1 MSASTPI
8 PAITIVGKP
17 RTDLAHNKAGPRVNL
32 SAKINTETARM
43 AVVVIGLIG
52 LGLYA
57 WDFVYEGVMAK
68 AALNLSIIG
77 IFCLAAGIA
86 FVNVIQLHNEKKAL
100 DALRRDFGDKR
111 PGPEIVDQPGIIF
124 KKPKLLGYGYRLVT
138 EELLTRAKGQLP
150 TETIHMLVKDVDQ
163 RISDAKATM
172 GYFGGLLVFMG
183 LLGAFMGLMKTVHSV
198 GELIG
203 SLNVSGTAG
212 GDAMGAMIEGMKK
225 PLNGMSVGFS
235 SSLFGL
241 LFSMVVGV
249 LDRFM
254 ASAMKAVRNEFEA
267 CLIDLAHLEMAA
279 EPSQGHGQG
288 GVNFHFGNGVVAT
301 PAPAAVFG
309 DGVTS
314 ADTAALIEV
323 LRGGVKSNAQTAEQ
337 LAQMNHNLFA
347 LATSIREAVL
357 HDRRKDVGDG
367 LEAIAKAQREL
378 AMQLTLMRQEGVAH
392 QQRVAHVLEASA
404 RVQADSRHAMEEL
417 AARLARVVDAVALD
431 DARMPAPN
439 VQVKASGAQ
448 ALMDRLSQA
457 FGGAPVQA
465 SGGGGDGRRVV
476 DNERARKLE
485 QAVLATQHMSRQVIK
500 RIEESQRDEA
510 LASGEAERL
519 HNELRT
525 HIDALTRRLDDVMD
539 KGEVIGSGRI
549 ERLTLMVAETKAQID
564 SGMAR
569 LESQVTA
576 GKQQSERAERA
587 AIQAAKIASVVHATQ
602 RKAVGE

>member
-1 MSASTPI
+1 MSDSPPLTAAFI
-8 PAITIVGKP
+8 GKP
-17 RTDLAHNKAGPRVNL
+17 RTDLDHSKMGPRENL
-32 SAKINTETARM
+32 KAKINTETARM
-43 AVVVIGLIG
+43 AVVVGGLIA

-68 AALNLSIIG
+68 PELNLSIIG
-77 IFCLAAGIA
+77 IFVFVCGIA
-86 FVNVIQLHNEKKAL
+86 FWNVLQLHNETKAVE
-100 DALRRDFGDKR
+100 ALRRDFGDKR
-111 PGPEIVDQPGIIF
+111 PGPEIVDKPAILF

-138 EELLTRAKGQLP
+138 EELLARSKGQLP

-203 SLNVSGTAG
+203 SLDMSGSG
-212 GDAMGAMIEGMKK
+212 GSDQMGVMIEGMKK

-241 LFSMVVGV
+241 LFSMAVGV

-279 EPSQGHGQG
+279 EHGHAG
-288 GVNFHFGNGVVAT
+288 GFLGLGGSTHGPAHAGPVA
-301 PAPAAVFG
+301 PVFG

-314 ADTAALIEV
+314 ADTTALIEV
-323 LRGGVKSNAQTAEQ
+323 LRGGVRSNAQTADQ
-337 LAQMNHNLFA
+337 LSQMNHNLFA

-417 AARLARVVDAVALD
+417 AARLARVVDAVAID
-431 DARMPAPN
+431 DARLPAPS
-439 VQVKASGAQ
+439 VQVKHSGAH
-448 ALMDRLSQA
+448 ALMDRLSHA
-457 FGGAPVQA
+457 FGGGPVQA
-465 SGGGGDGRRVV
+465 TGGSDGRRVV
-476 DNERARKLE
+476 DNDRARKLE

-510 LASGEAERL
+510 MAAGEAERL
-519 HNELRT
+519 HNELKV
-525 HIDALTRRLDDVMD
+525 HIDSLTRRLDEVMD

-549 ERLTLMVAETKAQID
+549 ERLTQMIAETRAQVD
-564 SGMAR
+564 TGMAR
-569 LESQVTA
+569 LESHVSS
-576 GKQQSERAERA
+576 GRQQSERAERA
-587 AIQAAKIASVVHATQ
+587 AIQAARIATAVHAAQ
-602 RKAVGE
+602 KKAVGE

>member
-1 MSASTPI
+1 MSDSPPLTAAFI
-8 PAITIVGKP
+8 GKP
-17 RTDLAHNKAGPRVNL
+17 RTDLDHSKMGSRENL
-32 SAKINTETARM
+32 KVKINTETVRM
-43 AVVVIGLIG
+43 AVVVGGLIA

-68 AALNLSIIG
+68 PELNLSIIG
-77 IFCLAAGIA
+77 IFVFVCGIA
-86 FVNVIQLHNEKKAL
+86 FWNVLQLHNETKAV

-111 PGPEIVDQPGIIF
+111 PGAEIVDKPAILF

-138 EELLTRAKGQLP
+138 EELLLRSKGQLP

-203 SLNVSGTAG
+203 SLDMSGSG
-212 GDAMGAMIEGMKK
+212 GSDQMGVMIEGMKK

-241 LFSMVVGV
+241 LFSMAVGV

-279 EPSQGHGQG
+279 EHGHAGGLMGFGGGAQGSAHAGQAAP
-288 GVNFHFGNGVVAT
+288 VAPVFGN
-301 PAPAAVFG
+301 
-309 DGVTS
+309 GVTS
-314 ADTAALIEV
+314 ADTTALIEM
-323 LRGGVKSNAQTAEQ
+323 LRGGVRSNAQTAEQ
-337 LAQMNHNLFA
+337 LSQMNHNLFA

-417 AARLARVVDAVALD
+417 AARLARVVDAVAID
-431 DARMPAPN
+431 DARMPAPL
-439 VQVKASGAQ
+439 VQVKQSGAQ
-448 ALMDRLSQA
+448 ALMDRLSYA
-457 FGGAPVQA
+457 FGGGPVQA
-465 SGGGGDGRRVV
+465 TSGGDGRRVV

-510 LASGEAERL
+510 MAAGEAERL
-519 HNELRT
+519 HTELKV
-525 HIDALTRRLDDVMD
+525 HIDSLTRRLDEVMD

-549 ERLTLMVAETKAQID
+549 ERLTQMIAETRAQVD

-569 LESQVTA
+569 LESHVSS
-576 GKQQSERAERA
+576 GRQQSERAERA
-587 AIQAAKIASVVHATQ
+587 AIQAARIASAVHAAQ
-602 RKAVGE
+602 KKAVGE